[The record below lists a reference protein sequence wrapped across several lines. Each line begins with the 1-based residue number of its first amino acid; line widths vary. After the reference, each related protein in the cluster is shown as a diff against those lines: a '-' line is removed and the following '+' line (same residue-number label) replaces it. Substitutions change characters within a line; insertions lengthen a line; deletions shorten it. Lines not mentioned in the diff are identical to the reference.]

1 MICPSCQEPYS
12 VGARACP
19 HCGTRILHI
28 NYGLVK
34 TTSVLIA
41 SDEVNAIYSSL
52 QDVPEPLRRRVQA
65 STTGRNSGTIVIA
78 DRRGKEEI
86 EKAARFQQ
94 VGEFGGRDQT
104 HVRWNR
110 IWPAAVALIIGA
122 AGAWVAFVF
131 RW

>member
-1 MICPSCQEPYS
+1 L
-12 VGARACP
+12 
-19 HCGTRILHI
+19 RIAQSSGHL
-28 NYGLVK
+28 NYGVMK

-41 SDEVNAIYSSL
+41 SDEVNAIYASVH
-52 QDVPEPLRRRVQA
+52 DVPEPLRRQLQA

-94 VGEFGGRDQT
+94 IAANNSLASRR
-104 HVRWNR
+104 VRWNR
-110 IWPAAVALIIGA
+110 IWPALVALVIGA
-122 AGAWVAFVF
+122 AGAWLAFVV

>member
-1 MICPSCQEPYS
+1 M
-12 VGARACP
+12 
-19 HCGTRILHI
+19 
-28 NYGLVK
+28 K

-41 SDEVNAIYSSL
+41 SDEVNAIYASVH
-52 QDVPEPLRRRVQA
+52 DVPEPLRRQLQA

-94 VGEFGGRDQT
+94 IAANNSLASRR
-104 HVRWNR
+104 VRWNR
-110 IWPAAVALIIGA
+110 IWPALVALVIGA
-122 AGAWVAFVF
+122 AGAWLAFVV